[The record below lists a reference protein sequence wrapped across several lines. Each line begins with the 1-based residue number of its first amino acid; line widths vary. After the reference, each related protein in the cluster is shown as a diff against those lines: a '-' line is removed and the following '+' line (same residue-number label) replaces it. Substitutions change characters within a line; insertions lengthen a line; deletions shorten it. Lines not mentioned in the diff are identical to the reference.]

1 MQENKDRVEE
11 LPIEEFDND
20 NQDFREEFLKKFEN
34 KKDKKIEKSILGEYG
49 EKVKDI
55 IRGALSKPKS
65 PNKIKGGLADKMSV
79 EDIAKKHNVEVSHI
93 KSQIRMGLKV
103 EMEHTDDPR
112 KALEI
117 AMDHM
122 VESPDYYT
130 KLKEMEESFED

>member
-55 IRGALSKPKS
+55 IRGVLSNPKS
-65 PNKIKGGLADKMSV
+65 PNQIKGGLADKMSV

-130 KLKEMEESFED
+130 KLKEME

>member
-1 MQENKDRVEE
+1 MKKQEQNRFTYDSDKGLSVLSEE
-11 LPIEEFDND
+11 DIL
-20 NQDFREEFLKKFEN
+20 NQFEN
-34 KKDKKIEKSILGEYG
+34 KRDKKIEKSIED
-49 EKVKDI
+49 KVMTN
-55 IRGALSKPKS
+55 PKS
-65 PNKIKGGLADKMSV
+65 PNQIKGGLADKMSV

-103 EMEHTDDPR
+103 EMEHTEDPR